1 MDSIG
6 LGSQVKALS
15 LPAKSV
21 PSAPASGTPRSGE
34 APIIGPKPDQVQ
46 FDAKTAEQNRA
57 EALVRAAEQLANVF
71 VIGDRTF
78 SLFKDTT
85 GQYITRFTSL
95 RDGKV
100 TYIPEPTL
108 LKASEG
114 SSGSNPL
121 IKIEA

>member
-1 MDSIG
+1 MDTIG
-6 LGSQVKALS
+6 LGPQVKMPS
-15 LPAKSV
+15 LPTSSV
-21 PSAPASGTPRSGE
+21 PSAPANGST
-34 APIIGPKPDQVQ
+34 GPSVPLLGQGKGQVE
-46 FDAKTAEQNRA
+46 FDAKTAEQTRA
-57 EALVRAAEQLANVF
+57 DTLVRVAEQVANVF

-108 LKASEG
+108 LKASG
-114 SSGSNPL
+114 GSGSPQV
-121 IKIEA
+121 KIEA